1 MVSKQVIKR
10 RLQQITRCIHKIER
24 FTELSLKEYENNED
38 SQDIV
43 EYNLFIAINMMVD
56 IAMHIVVDLKLGAPA
71 TMTEAFHI
79 LHKNGFFTEEE
90 TALYSKMTGL
100 RNLIS
105 HGYLNIK
112 NEIIFNIIKNHLKD
126 LKQFILTVELKV
138 LT

>member
-1 MVSKQVIKR
+1 MVSKQVIQS

-56 IAMHIVVDLKLGAPA
+56 IAMHIVVDMKLGAPS
-71 TMTEAFHI
+71 TMTESFHI
-79 LHKNGFFTEEE
+79 LQKNGYLTEKEA
-90 TALYSKMTGL
+90 ALYTKMTGL

-112 NEIIFNIIKNHLKD
+112 NEIIFDIIKNHLKD
-126 LKQFILTVELKV
+126 LKQFIVTVEQKV
-138 LT
+138 LS